1 MRRQPTSLLKPYLSR
16 RGFVRRRISLAWLGL
31 LMTFGPML
39 ARAQDP
45 LRIAPD
51 KYHQEFEN
59 RWVRVLRLKLALHD
73 NAPLHEQTESI
84 VVFLTPAHE
93 RFASPGKSAQEISR
107 DAGEVAHFDALKHT
121 EENLGNQPLESVI
134 IELKPA
140 APDSAQWPPTLD
152 PMTLDPAHHS
162 ILFENDRVRVLR
174 TVLEPHLKGP
184 LHEHPHYVVVYL
196 TDLHTTMT
204 MADGRSVDNPR
215 RPGDVAWRDP
225 LKHITENIGERQ
237 AVEIQV
243 ELK

>member
-1 MRRQPTSLLKPYLSR
+1 VK
-16 RGFVRRRISLAWLGL
+16 RRISLIWLGL
-31 LMTFGPML
+31 LVALGP
-39 ARAQDP
+39 AVAAAQDP
-45 LRIAPD
+45 LRIAAD

-59 RWVRVLRLKLALHD
+59 QWVRVLRLKLGPRDKAPRHD
-73 NAPLHEQTESI
+73 QGESI

-93 RFASPGKSAQEISR
+93 RLASPGKPAQEITR
-107 DAGEVAHFDALKHT
+107 KGGEVAHFGAFKGT
-121 EENLGNQPLESVI
+121 EENLSAQPLESVI
-134 IELKPA
+134 VELKPA
-140 APDSAQWPPTLD
+140 APDAAPWPPALD
-152 PMTLDPAHHS
+152 PMKLDPAHHS
-162 ILFENDRVRVLR
+162 VLFENERVRVLR

-204 MADGRSVDNPR
+204 MADGRAVDNPR

-225 LKHITENIGERQ
+225 LKHITENIGDRE

>member
-1 MRRQPTSLLKPYLSR
+1 MRSPISLL
-16 RGFVRRRISLAWLGL
+16 WLGL
-31 LMTFGPML
+31 LVISGPKL
-39 ARAQDP
+39 ARSQDP
-45 LRIAPD
+45 ERIAPD
-51 KYHQEFEN
+51 KYHEEFEN
-59 RWVRVLRLKLALHD
+59 QWVRVLRLKLAAHD
-73 NAPLHEQTESI
+73 NSPLHEQAESI

-93 RFASPGKSAQEISR
+93 RFFSPGKPAEEITR
-107 DAGEVAHFDALKHT
+107 KAGEAAHFDALERA
-121 EENLGNQPLESVI
+121 EENLGDQPLESVI

-140 APDSAQWPPTLD
+140 APTSAPWPPALD
-152 PMTLDPAHHS
+152 PMKLDPAHHS
-162 ILFENDRVRVLR
+162 VLFENERVRVLR

-204 MADGRSVDNPR
+204 MADGRAIDNPR

-225 LKHITENIGERQ
+225 LKHVTENIGERQ

>member
-1 MRRQPTSLLKPYLSR
+1 MKRQ
-16 RGFVRRRISLAWLGL
+16 ISLIWLGL
-31 LMTFGPML
+31 LVTLGP
-39 ARAQDP
+39 AVAGAQDP
-45 LRIAPD
+45 LRIAAD

-59 RWVRVLRLKLALHD
+59 QWVRVLRLKLGPRD
-73 NAPLHEQTESI
+73 NAPLHEQAESV

-93 RFASPGKSAQEISR
+93 RFAAPGKPAQEITRKS
-107 DAGEVAHFDALKHT
+107 GEVAHFGAFNGT
-121 EENLGNQPLESVI
+121 EENLSPAPLESVI
-134 IELKPA
+134 IELKSA
-140 APDSAQWPPTLD
+140 EPDSAQWPPGLD
-152 PMTLDPAHHS
+152 PMKLDPAHHS
-162 ILFENDRVRVLR
+162 VLFENQRVRVLR

-204 MADGRSVDNPR
+204 MADGRAVDNPR

-225 LKHITENIGERQ
+225 LKHITENIGERE